1 MRLSN
6 YYMPTL
12 REDPVDAE
20 TASHKLLV
28 RGAFIRQQASGI
40 YSFLPLGKK
49 VLNKIEAIVRDAMD
63 SYGAIEI
70 STSILQPR
78 QIWDKSTRW
87 ETFGPEMFKLKDRHE
102 REYALGPTAE
112 ESFVDLIK
120 DELNSYKQLPLNLYQ
135 IVDKF
140 RDEKRPRFGINRS
153 RDFLMKDAYTFDEDH
168 EGLEKAYM
176 NMWRAYEYAFDK
188 MKLDYKIVEGDSG
201 AMGGNK
207 SHEFIALSESGEGV
221 ILYTENSDSA
231 YTDEKARSK
240 TSEIK
245 EDEKELKL
253 IETTDR
259 KTIEDVSEFLNE
271 DKIKCAKAIDLIVQG
286 EPVFVFIPG
295 DRELNMAKMISYLKV
310 PEHEIEMADD
320 DTIKKYTQPGYTG
333 PIGLENVRVI
343 IDRSLTQINNLVV
356 GANKAGYHYINAN
369 YGRDFEGEIAEDLT
383 LAKEGDEAYDGSG
396 IFKAAR
402 GIEVGNIFQLGTKYS
417 EALDANFLDQNGVA
431 KPFEMGSYGIG
442 ISRSISAI
450 VEQYH
455 DDKGIIWPTS
465 VAPFEVIITII
476 KPNNEEQ
483 KMLAEKI
490 YNELKAKRIDVL
502 LDDRKERPGVKFND
516 RDLIGIPYRIT
527 VGNKAGESIVEY
539 STRAQMENENLDA
552 DEAIKTIIEN
562 IQKDLED
569 WPPNGYDIIYRIK

>member
-28 RGAFIRQQASGI
+28 RGAFIRQQGSGI

-49 VLNKIEAIVRDAMD
+49 VLNKIEAIVKDAMD
-63 SYGAIEI
+63 SHGAIEV

-78 QIWDKSTRW
+78 NIWEESGRW
-87 ETFGPEMFKLKDRHE
+87 DTFGPEMFKVRDRHD

-120 DELNSYKQLPLNLYQ
+120 NELNSYKQLPLNLYQ

-153 RDFLMKDAYTFDEDH
+153 RDFLMKDAYTFDEDM
-168 EGLEKAYM
+168 EGLEKAYQ
-176 NMWRAYEYAFDK
+176 NMWKAYEYAFDR
-188 MKLDYKIVEGDSG
+188 MRLEYKIVEGDSG
-201 AMGGNK
+201 AMGGHK
-207 SHEFIALSESGEGV
+207 SHEFIALSESGEGI

-231 YTDEKARSK
+231 FTDEKARSI
-240 TSEIK
+240 IK
-245 EDEKELKL
+245 PLEEELKELEL
-253 IETTDR
+253 IETTDK
-259 KTIEDVSEFLNE
+259 KTIEDVSSFLKTE
-271 DKIKCAKAIDLIVQG
+271 AKRCAKAVDLIVEG

-295 DRELNMAKMISYLKV
+295 DRELNMAKLISYLRV

-320 DTIKKYTQPGYTG
+320 ETIEKHTKAPAGYTG
-333 PIGLENVRVI
+333 PIGIEDARII
-343 IDRSLTQINNLVV
+343 IDESLTKINNLVV
-356 GANKAGYHYINAN
+356 GANKPGYHYINAN
-369 YGRDFEGEIAEDLT
+369 YGRDFEGEIAEDLI
-383 LAKEGDEAYDGSG
+383 LAKEGDVAYDGSG
-396 IFKAAR
+396 TYKAAR

-417 EALDANFLDQNGVA
+417 ESLDAKFLDQNGVA
-431 KPFEMGSYGIG
+431 KPFIMGSYGIG

-450 VEQYH
+450 VEQNH
-455 DDKGIIWPTS
+455 DDRGIIWPTS
-465 VAPFEVIITII
+465 VAPFKVIITLINSN
-476 KPNNEEQ
+476 KEDQ
-483 KMLAEKI
+483 AKLAEKI
-490 YNELKAKRIDVL
+490 YQDFKAKRIDVV

-527 VGNKAGESIVEY
+527 VGKDASDGIVEY
-539 STRAQMENENLDA
+539 STRKEMENEKISANEAVEKIISNIEDDLKLD
-552 DEAIKTIIEN
+552 
-562 IQKDLED
+562 
-569 WPPNGYDIIYRIK
+569 

>member
-1 MRLSN
+1 MKLSN

-63 SYGAIEI
+63 SHGAIEV

-78 QIWDKSTRW
+78 QIWDDSGRW
-87 ETFGPEMFKLKDRHE
+87 ETFGPEMFKIKDRHE

-112 ESFVDLIK
+112 ESFVDLVK
-120 DELNSYKQLPLNLYQ
+120 NELNSYKQLPLNLYQ

-153 RDFLMKDAYTFDEDH
+153 RDFLMKDAYTFDEDMA
-168 EGLEKAYM
+168 GLEKSYD
-176 NMWRAYEYAFDK
+176 NMWKAYEYAFDH
-188 MKLDYKIVEGDSG
+188 MKLDYKIVEGDTG
-201 AMGGNK
+201 AMGGHK

-221 ILYTENSDSA
+221 ILYTENSDNA
-231 YTDEKARSK
+231 YTDEKARSI
-240 TSEIK
+240 IK
-245 EDEKELKL
+245 PLEEDLKDLELV
-253 IETTDR
+253 ETTDK
-259 KTIEDVSEFLNE
+259 KTIEDVSNFLNTE
-271 DKIKCAKAIDLIVQG
+271 AKRCAKAIDLIVEG

-295 DRELNMAKMISYLKV
+295 DRELNMAKLISYLKV

-320 DTIKKYTQPGYTG
+320 ETIEKYTKAPAGYTG
-333 PIGLENVRVI
+333 PIGIEDARI
-343 IDRSLTQINNLVV
+343 IVDESLTKINNLVV
-356 GANKAGYHYINAN
+356 GANKAGFHYINAN
-369 YGRDFEGEIAEDLT
+369 YGRDFEGEIAEDLI

-396 IFKAAR
+396 TYKAAR

-417 EALDANFLDQNGVA
+417 EALEANFLDQNGVA
-431 KPFEMGSYGIG
+431 KPFIMGSYGIG
-442 ISRSISAI
+442 ISRSISAV

-465 VAPFEVIITII
+465 VAPFEVIITLINS
-476 KPNNEEQ
+476 NNEDQ
-483 KMLAEKI
+483 AKLADEIYEKF
-490 YNELKAKRIDVL
+490 KAKRIDVI

-527 VGNKAGESIVEY
+527 VGKDASEGVVEY
-539 STRAQMENENLDA
+539 STRKEMENEKISA
-552 DEAIKTIIEN
+552 DEAIEKIIEN
-562 IQKDLED
+562 IANDLKLD
-569 WPPNGYDIIYRIK
+569 

>member
-12 REDPVDAE
+12 RQDPVDAE

-40 YSFLPLGKK
+40 YSFLPLGQK
-49 VLNKIEAIVRDAMD
+49 VLNKIETIVRDAMD
-63 SYGAIEI
+63 SHGAIEV

-87 ETFGPEMFKLKDRHE
+87 ETFGPEMFKLKDRHD

-153 RDFLMKDAYTFDEDH
+153 RDFLMKDAYTFDADQ
-168 EGLEKAYM
+168 EGLEKSYM
-176 NMWRAYEYAFDK
+176 NMWKAYEVAFDK
-188 MKLDYKIVEGDSG
+188 MKLDYKVVEGDTG
-201 AMGGNK
+201 AMGGRK
-207 SHEFIALSESGEGV
+207 SHEFIALSESGEGI

-231 YTDEKARSK
+231 YTDEKARSIIQA
-240 TSEIK
+240 IK
-245 EDEKELKL
+245 EDEKELEL
-253 IETTDR
+253 IKTTDK

-271 DKIKCAKAIDLIVQG
+271 DKMKCAKAIDLIVEG

-320 DTIKKYTQPGYTG
+320 ETIEKYTQPGYTG
-333 PIGLENVRVI
+333 PIGLENARII
-343 IDRSLTQINNLVV
+343 IDKSLTQINNLVV

-369 YGRDFEGEIAEDLT
+369 YGRDFKGEIAEDLT
-383 LAKEGDEAYDGSG
+383 LAKEGDQAYDGSG
-396 IFKAAR
+396 AYKAAR

-417 EALDANFLDQNGVA
+417 EALEANFLDQNGVS
-431 KPFEMGSYGIG
+431 KPFIMGSYGIG
-442 ISRSISAI
+442 ISRSISAV

-465 VAPFEVIITII
+465 VAPFEVIITLI
-476 KPNNEEQ
+476 KPNDEEQ
-483 KMLAEKI
+483 ANLAEKI
-490 YNELKAKRIDVL
+490 YKELKARKIDVL
-502 LDDRKERPGVKFND
+502 LDDRNERPGVKFND

-527 VGNKAGESIVEY
+527 VGKDAVNSIIEY
-539 STRAQMENENLDA
+539 STRAEMENKNLDA
-552 DEAIKTIIEN
+552 DEAIKLVCEN
-562 IQKDLED
+562 IYKDLED
-569 WPPNGYDIIYRIK
+569 

>member
-49 VLNKIEAIVRDAMD
+49 VLNKIESIVRDAMD
-63 SYGAIEI
+63 SHGAIEV

-78 QIWDKSTRW
+78 QIWDDSGRW
-87 ETFGPEMFKLKDRHE
+87 ETFGPEMFKIKDRHE

-112 ESFVDLIK
+112 ESFVDLVK
-120 DELNSYKQLPLNLYQ
+120 NELNSYKQLPLNLYQ

-153 RDFLMKDAYTFDEDH
+153 RDFLMKDAYTFDEDMA
-168 EGLEKAYM
+168 GLEKSYD
-176 NMWRAYEYAFDK
+176 NMWKAYEYAFDH
-188 MKLDYKIVEGDSG
+188 MKLDYKIVEGDTG
-201 AMGGNK
+201 AMGGHK

-221 ILYTENSDSA
+221 ILYTENNDNA
-231 YTDEKARSK
+231 YTDEKARSVIP
-240 TSEIK
+240 SIK
-245 EDEKELKL
+245 EEEKELEL
-253 IETTDR
+253 VETTDK
-259 KTIEDVSEFLNE
+259 KTIEDVSKFLKQE
-271 DKIKCAKAIDLIVQG
+271 KTKCAKAIDLIVEG

-295 DRELNMAKMISYLKV
+295 DRDLNMTKLISYLKV

-320 DTIKKYTQPGYTG
+320 ETIAKYTQPGYTG
-333 PIGLENVRVI
+333 PIGLEDVRVI
-343 IDRSLTQINNLVV
+343 IDKSLTQINNLVV

-369 YGRDFEGEIAEDLT
+369 YGRDFEGELAEDLT
-383 LAKEGDEAYDGSG
+383 LAKEGDEAFDGSG
-396 IFKAAR
+396 TYKSAR

-417 EALDANFLDQNGVA
+417 EALDANFLDKNGVA
-431 KPFEMGSYGIG
+431 KPFIMGSYGIG
-442 ISRSISAI
+442 ISRSISAV

-465 VAPFEVIITII
+465 VAPFEVIITLINS
-476 KPNNEEQ
+476 NNEEQ
-483 KMLAEKI
+483 AKLADEI
-490 YNELKAKRIDVL
+490 YKKFKAKRIDVV

-527 VGNKAGESIVEY
+527 VGKDASEGIVEY
-539 STRAQMENENLDA
+539 STRKEMENEKISA
-552 DEAIKTIIEN
+552 DEAISKIIEN
-562 IQKDLED
+562 INEDLKL
-569 WPPNGYDIIYRIK
+569 N

>member
-1 MRLSN
+1 MKLSN

-63 SYGAIEI
+63 SYGAIEV

-78 QIWDKSTRW
+78 QIWDDSGRW
-87 ETFGPEMFKLKDRHE
+87 ETFGPEMFKIKDRHE

-112 ESFVDLIK
+112 ESFVDLVK
-120 DELNSYKQLPLNLYQ
+120 NELNSYKQLPLNLYQ

-153 RDFLMKDAYTFDEDH
+153 RDFLMKDAYTFDVDMA
-168 EGLEKAYM
+168 GLEKSYD
-176 NMWRAYEYAFDK
+176 NMWKAYEYAFDH
-188 MKLDYKIVEGDSG
+188 MKLDYKIVEGDTG
-201 AMGGNK
+201 AMGGHK

-221 ILYTENSDSA
+221 ILYTENNDNA
-231 YTDEKARSK
+231 YTDEKARSIIP
-240 TSEIK
+240 SIK
-245 EDEKELKL
+245 EEEKELEL
-253 IETTDR
+253 VETTDK
-259 KTIEDVSEFLNE
+259 KTIEDVSKFLNQE
-271 DKIKCAKAIDLIVQG
+271 KIKCAKAIDLIVEG

-295 DRELNMAKMISYLKV
+295 DRDLNMAKLISYLKV

-320 DTIKKYTQPGYTG
+320 ETIAKYTQPGYTG
-333 PIGLENVRVI
+333 PIGLEDVRVI
-343 IDRSLTQINNLVV
+343 IDKSLTEINNLVV
-356 GANKAGYHYINAN
+356 GANKAGYHYLNAN

-383 LAKEGDEAYDGSG
+383 LAREGDEAFDGSG
-396 IFKAAR
+396 TYKSAR

-417 EALDANFLDQNGVA
+417 EALDAKFLDQNGVA
-431 KPFEMGSYGIG
+431 KPFIMGSYGIG
-442 ISRSISAI
+442 ISRSISAV

-465 VAPFEVIITII
+465 VAPFEVIITLINS
-476 KPNNEEQ
+476 NNEEQ
-483 KMLAEKI
+483 AKLADEIYEKF
-490 YNELKAKRIDVL
+490 KAKRIDVV

-527 VGNKAGESIVEY
+527 VGKDSSEGIVEY
-539 STRAQMENENLDA
+539 STRKEMENEKISA
-552 DEAIKTIIEN
+552 DEAISKIIEN
-562 IQKDLED
+562 INEDLKL
-569 WPPNGYDIIYRIK
+569 N

>member
-63 SYGAIEI
+63 SYGAIEVA
-70 STSILQPR
+70 TSILQPR
-78 QIWDKSTRW
+78 VIWDKSTRW
-87 ETFGPEMFKLKDRHE
+87 ETFGPEMFKLKDRHD

-112 ESFVDLIK
+112 ESFVDLVK
-120 DELNSYKQLPLNLYQ
+120 NELNSYKQLPLNLYQ

-153 RDFLMKDAYTFDEDH
+153 RDFLMKDAYTFDEDQA
-168 EGLEKAYM
+168 GLEKAYM
-176 NMWRAYEYAFDK
+176 NMWEAYEYAFDK
-188 MKLDYKIVEGDSG
+188 MKLDYKIVEGDTG
-201 AMGGNK
+201 AMGGHK

-221 ILYTENSDSA
+221 ILYTENSNSA
-231 YTDEKARSK
+231 YTDEKARSI
-240 TSEIK
+240 IK
-245 EDEKELKL
+245 PLEEELKDL
-253 IETTDR
+253 ELVQTTDK
-259 KTIEDVSEFLNE
+259 KTIEDVSSFLNTE
-271 DKIKCAKAIDLIVQG
+271 AKRCAKAIDLVVQG
-286 EPVFVFIPG
+286 QPVFVFVPG
-295 DRELNMAKMISYLKV
+295 DRELNMAKLISYLKV

-320 DTIKKYTQPGYTG
+320 ETIEKHTKAPAGYTG
-333 PIGLENVRVI
+333 PIGIEDARII
-343 IDRSLTQINNLVV
+343 IDKSLTKINNLVV
-356 GANKAGYHYINAN
+356 GANKQGYHYINAN
-369 YGRDFEGEIAEDLT
+369 YGRDFEGEIAEDLIM
-383 LAKEGDEAYDGSG
+383 AKEGDEAYDGSG
-396 IFKAAR
+396 VYKSAR

-417 EALDANFLDQNGVA
+417 KALEATFLDQNGVS
-431 KPFEMGSYGIG
+431 KYFEMGSYGIG

-465 VAPFEVIITII
+465 VAPFEVIITLI
-476 KPNNEEQ
+476 KPNDEAQ
-483 KMLAEKI
+483 LSVAEKI
-490 YNELKAKRIDVL
+490 YKELKAKRIDVL

-527 VGNKAGESIVEY
+527 VGKDAIDSIVEY
-539 STRAQMENENLDA
+539 STRAEMENQNLDV
-552 DEAIKTIIEN
+552 DEVIKLVCEN
-562 IQKDLED
+562 IYKDLED
-569 WPPNGYDIIYRIK
+569 

>member
-12 REDPVDAE
+12 RQDPVDAE

-40 YSFLPLGKK
+40 YSFLPLGQK
-49 VLNKIEAIVRDAMD
+49 VLNKIETIVRDAMD
-63 SYGAIEI
+63 SHGAIEV

-87 ETFGPEMFKLKDRHE
+87 ETFGPEMFKLKDRHD

-153 RDFLMKDAYTFDEDH
+153 RDFLMKDAYTFDADL
-168 EGLEKAYM
+168 EGLEKSYM
-176 NMWRAYEYAFDK
+176 NMWKAYEVAFDK

-201 AMGGNK
+201 AMGGHK
-207 SHEFIALSESGEGV
+207 SHEFIALSESGEGI

-231 YTDEKARSK
+231 YTDEKARSII
-240 TSEIK
+240 EPLK
-245 EDEKELKL
+245 ENLKDLELV
-253 IETTDR
+253 ETTDK
-259 KTIEDVSEFLNE
+259 KTIEGVSTFLNTE
-271 DKIKCAKAIDLIVQG
+271 AKRCAKAIDLIVED
-286 EPVFVFIPG
+286 EPVFVFVPG
-295 DRELNMAKMISYLKV
+295 DRELNMAKLISYLKV

-320 DTIKKYTQPGYTG
+320 ETIEKHTKAPAGYTG
-333 PIGLENVRVI
+333 PIGIENARVI
-343 IDRSLTQINNLVV
+343 VDESLTRINNLVV
-356 GANKAGYHYINAN
+356 GANKPGYHYINAN
-369 YGRDFEGEIAEDLT
+369 FGRDFEGEVAEDLI
-383 LAKEGDEAYDGSG
+383 LAKEGDQAYDGSG
-396 IFKAAR
+396 LYKAAR

-417 EALDANFLDQNGVA
+417 EALEANFLDQNGVA
-431 KPFEMGSYGIG
+431 KPFIMGSYGIG
-442 ISRSISAI
+442 ISRSISAV

-465 VAPFEVIITII
+465 VAPFEVIITLI
-476 KPNNEEQ
+476 KPNDEEQ
-483 KMLAEKI
+483 ANLAEKI
-490 YNELKAKRIDVL
+490 YKELKAKKIDVL
-502 LDDRKERPGVKFND
+502 LDDRNERPGVKFND

-527 VGNKAGESIVEY
+527 VGKDAVNSIIEY
-539 STRAQMENENLDA
+539 STRAEMENKNLDA
-552 DEAIKTIIEN
+552 DEAIKLVCEN
-562 IQKDLED
+562 IFKDLED
-569 WPPNGYDIIYRIK
+569 

>member
-1 MRLSN
+1 MKLSN

-63 SYGAIEI
+63 SHGAIEV

-78 QIWDKSTRW
+78 QIWDDSGRW
-87 ETFGPEMFKLKDRHE
+87 ETFGPEMFKIKDRHE

-112 ESFVDLIK
+112 ESFVDLVK
-120 DELNSYKQLPLNLYQ
+120 NELNSYKQLPLNLYQ

-153 RDFLMKDAYTFDEDH
+153 RDFLMKDAYTFDVDMA
-168 EGLEKAYM
+168 GLEKSYD
-176 NMWRAYEYAFDK
+176 NMWKAYEYAFDH
-188 MKLDYKIVEGDSG
+188 MKLDYKIVEGDTG
-201 AMGGNK
+201 AMGGHK

-221 ILYTENSDSA
+221 ILYTENNDNA
-231 YTDEKARSK
+231 YTDEKARSIIP
-240 TSEIK
+240 SIK
-245 EDEKELKL
+245 EEEKELEL
-253 IETTDR
+253 VETTDK
-259 KTIEDVSEFLNE
+259 KTIEDVSKFLNQE
-271 DKIKCAKAIDLIVQG
+271 KIKCAKAIDLIVEG

-295 DRELNMAKMISYLKV
+295 DRDLNMAKLISYLKV

-320 DTIKKYTQPGYTG
+320 ETIAKYTQPGYTG
-333 PIGLENVRVI
+333 PIGLEDVRVI
-343 IDRSLTQINNLVV
+343 IDKSLTQINNLVV
-356 GANKAGYHYINAN
+356 GANKAGYHYLNAN

-383 LAKEGDEAYDGSG
+383 LAREGDEAFDGSG
-396 IFKAAR
+396 TYKSAR

-417 EALDANFLDQNGVA
+417 EALDAKFLDQNGVA
-431 KPFEMGSYGIG
+431 KPFIMGSYGIG
-442 ISRSISAI
+442 ISRSISAV

-465 VAPFEVIITII
+465 VAPFEVIITLINS
-476 KPNNEEQ
+476 NNEEQ
-483 KMLAEKI
+483 AKLADEIYEKF
-490 YNELKAKRIDVL
+490 KAKRIDVV

-527 VGNKAGESIVEY
+527 VGKDASEGVVEY
-539 STRAQMENENLDA
+539 STRKEMENEKISA
-552 DEAIKTIIEN
+552 GEAISKIIEN
-562 IQKDLED
+562 INEDLKLD
-569 WPPNGYDIIYRIK
+569 

>member
-1 MRLSN
+1 MKLSN

-63 SYGAIEI
+63 SHGAIEV

-78 QIWDKSTRW
+78 QIWDDSGRW
-87 ETFGPEMFKLKDRHE
+87 ETFGPEMFKIKDRHE

-112 ESFVDLIK
+112 ESFVDLVK
-120 DELNSYKQLPLNLYQ
+120 NELNSYKQLPLNLYQ

-153 RDFLMKDAYTFDEDH
+153 RDFLMKDAYTFDEDMA
-168 EGLEKAYM
+168 GLEKSYD
-176 NMWRAYEYAFDK
+176 NMWKAYEYAFDH
-188 MKLDYKIVEGDSG
+188 MKLDYKIVEGDTG
-201 AMGGNK
+201 AMGGHK

-221 ILYTENSDSA
+221 ILYTENSDNA
-231 YTDEKARSK
+231 YTDEKARSI
-240 TSEIK
+240 IK
-245 EDEKELKL
+245 PLEEDLKDLELV
-253 IETTDR
+253 ETTDK
-259 KTIEDVSEFLNE
+259 KTIEDVSNFLNTE
-271 DKIKCAKAIDLIVQG
+271 AKRCAKAIDLIVEG

-295 DRELNMAKMISYLKV
+295 DRELNMAKLISYLKV

-320 DTIKKYTQPGYTG
+320 ETIEKYTKAPAGYTG
-333 PIGLENVRVI
+333 PIGIEDARI
-343 IDRSLTQINNLVV
+343 IVDESLTKINNLVV
-356 GANKAGYHYINAN
+356 GANKAGFHYINAN
-369 YGRDFEGEIAEDLT
+369 YGRDFEGEIAEDLI
-383 LAKEGDEAYDGSG
+383 LAIEGDEAYDGSG
-396 IFKAAR
+396 IYKAAR

-417 EALDANFLDQNGVA
+417 EALEANFLDQNGVA
-431 KPFEMGSYGIG
+431 KPFIMGSYGIG
-442 ISRSISAI
+442 ISRSISAV

-465 VAPFEVIITII
+465 VAPFEVIITLINS
-476 KPNNEEQ
+476 NNEDQ
-483 KMLAEKI
+483 AKLADEIYEKF
-490 YNELKAKRIDVL
+490 KAKRIDVI

-527 VGNKAGESIVEY
+527 VGKDASEGVVEY
-539 STRAQMENENLDA
+539 STRKEMENEKISADDA
-552 DEAIKTIIEN
+552 IEKIIEN
-562 IQKDLED
+562 IANDLKLD
-569 WPPNGYDIIYRIK
+569 

>member
-28 RGAFIRQQASGI
+28 RGAFIRQQGSGI

-49 VLNKIEAIVRDAMD
+49 VLNKIEAIVREAMD
-63 SYGAIEI
+63 SHGAIEV

-78 QIWDKSTRW
+78 NIWEESGRW
-87 ETFGPEMFKLKDRHE
+87 DTFGPEMFKVRDRHD

-120 DELNSYKQLPLNLYQ
+120 NELNSYKQLPLNLYQ

-153 RDFLMKDAYTFDEDH
+153 RDFLMKDAYTFDEDM
-168 EGLEKAYM
+168 EGLEKAYQ
-176 NMWRAYEYAFDK
+176 NMWKAYEYAFDH
-188 MKLDYKIVEGDSG
+188 MRLDYKIVEGDSG
-201 AMGGNK
+201 AMGGHK
-207 SHEFIALSESGEGV
+207 SHEFIALSESGEGI

-231 YTDEKARSK
+231 FTDEKARSI
-240 TSEIK
+240 IK
-245 EDEKELKL
+245 PLEEELKELEL
-253 IETTDR
+253 VETTDK
-259 KTIEDVSEFLNE
+259 KTIKDVSSFLNTE
-271 DKIKCAKAIDLIVQG
+271 AKRCAKAVDLIVEG

-295 DRELNMAKMISYLKV
+295 DRELNMAKLISYLRV

-320 DTIKKYTQPGYTG
+320 ETIEKHTKAPAGYTG
-333 PIGLENVRVI
+333 PIGLEGARII
-343 IDRSLTQINNLVV
+343 IDESLTRINNLVV
-356 GANKAGYHYINAN
+356 GANKPGYHYINVN

-396 IFKAAR
+396 TYKAAR

-417 EALDANFLDQNGVA
+417 ESLDAKFLDQNGVA
-431 KPFEMGSYGIG
+431 KPFIMGSYGIG

-450 VEQYH
+450 VEQNH
-455 DDKGIIWPTS
+455 DDRGIIWPTS
-465 VAPFEVIITII
+465 VAPFEAIITLINSN
-476 KPNNEEQ
+476 KEDQ
-483 KMLAEKI
+483 AKLAEKI
-490 YNELKAKRIDVL
+490 YEDFKSKRIDVI

-527 VGNKAGESIVEY
+527 VGKDASDGIVEY
-539 STRAQMENENLDA
+539 STRKEMENEKISA
-552 DEAIKTIIEN
+552 DEAVEKIIEN
-562 IQKDLED
+562 IEADLKL
-569 WPPNGYDIIYRIK
+569 N

>member
-1 MRLSN
+1 MKLSN

-63 SYGAIEI
+63 SHGAIEV

-78 QIWDKSTRW
+78 QIWDDSGRW
-87 ETFGPEMFKLKDRHE
+87 ETFGPEMFKIKDRHE

-112 ESFVDLIK
+112 ESFVDLVK
-120 DELNSYKQLPLNLYQ
+120 NELNSYKQLPLNLYQ

-153 RDFLMKDAYTFDEDH
+153 RDFLMKDAYTFDVDMA
-168 EGLEKAYM
+168 GLEKSYD
-176 NMWRAYEYAFDK
+176 NMWKAYEYAFDH
-188 MKLDYKIVEGDSG
+188 MKLDYKIVEGDTG
-201 AMGGNK
+201 AMGGHK

-221 ILYTENSDSA
+221 ILYTENNDNA
-231 YTDEKARSK
+231 YTDEKARSIIP
-240 TSEIK
+240 SIK
-245 EDEKELKL
+245 EEEKELEL
-253 IETTDR
+253 VETTDK
-259 KTIEDVSEFLNE
+259 KTIEDVSKFLNQE
-271 DKIKCAKAIDLIVQG
+271 KIKCAKAIDLIVEG

-295 DRELNMAKMISYLKV
+295 DRDLNMAKLISYLKV

-320 DTIKKYTQPGYTG
+320 ETIAKYTQPGYTG
-333 PIGLENVRVI
+333 PIGLEDVRVI
-343 IDRSLTQINNLVV
+343 IDKSLTQINNLVV
-356 GANKAGYHYINAN
+356 GANKAGYHYLNAN

-383 LAKEGDEAYDGSG
+383 LAREGDEAFDGSG
-396 IFKAAR
+396 TYKSAR

-417 EALDANFLDQNGVA
+417 EALDAKFLDQNGVA
-431 KPFEMGSYGIG
+431 KPFIMGSYGIG
-442 ISRSISAI
+442 ISRSISAV

-465 VAPFEVIITII
+465 VAPFEVIITLINS
-476 KPNNEEQ
+476 NNEEQ
-483 KMLAEKI
+483 AKLADEIYEKF
-490 YNELKAKRIDVL
+490 KAKRIDVV

-527 VGNKAGESIVEY
+527 VGKDASEGVVEY
-539 STRAQMENENLDA
+539 STRKEMENEKISA
-552 DEAIKTIIEN
+552 DEAISKIIEN
-562 IQKDLED
+562 INEDLKL
-569 WPPNGYDIIYRIK
+569 N

>member
-12 REDPVDAE
+12 RQDPVDAE

-40 YSFLPLGKK
+40 YSFLPFGQK
-49 VLNKIEAIVRDAMD
+49 VLNKIETIVRDAMD
-63 SYGAIEI
+63 SHGAIEV

-87 ETFGPEMFKLKDRHE
+87 ETFGPEMFKLKDRHD

-153 RDFLMKDAYTFDEDH
+153 RDFLMKDAYTFDADL
-168 EGLEKAYM
+168 EGLEKSYM
-176 NMWRAYEYAFDK
+176 NMWKAYEVAFDK

-201 AMGGNK
+201 AMGGHK
-207 SHEFIALSESGEGV
+207 SHEFIALSESGEGI

-231 YTDEKARSK
+231 YTDEKARSII
-240 TSEIK
+240 EPLK
-245 EDEKELKL
+245 EDLKDLELV
-253 IETTDR
+253 ETTDK
-259 KTIEDVSEFLNE
+259 KTIEEVSTFLNTE
-271 DKIKCAKAIDLIVQG
+271 AKRCAKAIDLIVED
-286 EPVFVFIPG
+286 EPVFVFVPG
-295 DRELNMAKMISYLKV
+295 DRELNMAKLISYLKV

-320 DTIKKYTQPGYTG
+320 ETIEKHTKAPAGYTG
-333 PIGLENVRVI
+333 PIGIENARVI
-343 IDRSLTQINNLVV
+343 VDESLTRINNLVV
-356 GANKAGYHYINAN
+356 GANKPGYHYINAN
-369 YGRDFEGEIAEDLT
+369 FGRDFEGEVAEDLI
-383 LAKEGDEAYDGSG
+383 LAKEGDQAYDGSG
-396 IFKAAR
+396 LYKAAR

-417 EALDANFLDQNGVA
+417 EALEANFLDQNGVA
-431 KPFEMGSYGIG
+431 KPFIMGSYGIG
-442 ISRSISAI
+442 ISRSISAV

-465 VAPFEVIITII
+465 VAPFEVIITLI
-476 KPNNEEQ
+476 KPNDEEQ
-483 KMLAEKI
+483 ANLAEKI
-490 YNELKAKRIDVL
+490 YKELKAKKIDVL
-502 LDDRKERPGVKFND
+502 LDDRNERPGVKFND

-527 VGNKAGESIVEY
+527 VGKDAVNSIIEY
-539 STRAQMENENLDA
+539 STRAEMENKNLDA
-552 DEAIKTIIEN
+552 DEAIKLVCEN
-562 IQKDLED
+562 IYKDLED
-569 WPPNGYDIIYRIK
+569 

>member
-12 REDPVDAE
+12 RQDPVDAE

-40 YSFLPLGKK
+40 YSFLPLGQK
-49 VLNKIEAIVRDAMD
+49 VLNKIETIVRDAMD
-63 SYGAIEI
+63 SHGAIEV

-87 ETFGPEMFKLKDRHE
+87 ETFGPEMFKLKDRHD

-153 RDFLMKDAYTFDEDH
+153 RDFLMKDAYTFDADL
-168 EGLEKAYM
+168 EGLEKSYM
-176 NMWRAYEYAFDK
+176 NMWKAYEVAFDK

-201 AMGGNK
+201 AMGGHK
-207 SHEFIALSESGEGV
+207 SHEFIAISESGEGI

-231 YTDEKARSK
+231 YTDEKARSII
-240 TSEIK
+240 EPLK
-245 EDEKELKL
+245 ENLKDLELV
-253 IETTDR
+253 ETTDK
-259 KTIEDVSEFLNE
+259 KTIEEVSTFLNTE
-271 DKIKCAKAIDLIVQG
+271 AKRCAKAIDLIVED
-286 EPVFVFIPG
+286 EPVFVFVPG
-295 DRELNMAKMISYLKV
+295 DRELNMAKLISYLKV

-320 DTIKKYTQPGYTG
+320 ETIEKHTKAPAGYTG
-333 PIGLENVRVI
+333 PIGIENARVI
-343 IDRSLTQINNLVV
+343 VDESLTRINNLVV
-356 GANKAGYHYINAN
+356 GANKPGYHYINAN
-369 YGRDFEGEIAEDLT
+369 FGRDFEGEVAEDLI
-383 LAKEGDEAYDGSG
+383 LAKEGDQAYDGSG
-396 IFKAAR
+396 LYKAAR

-417 EALDANFLDQNGVA
+417 EALEANFLDQNGVA
-431 KPFEMGSYGIG
+431 KPFIMGSYGIG
-442 ISRSISAI
+442 ISRSISAV

-465 VAPFEVIITII
+465 VAPFEVIITLI
-476 KPNNEEQ
+476 KPNDEEQ
-483 KMLAEKI
+483 ANLAEKI
-490 YNELKAKRIDVL
+490 YKELKAKKIDVL
-502 LDDRKERPGVKFND
+502 LDDRNERPGVKFND

-527 VGNKAGESIVEY
+527 VGKDAVNSIIEY
-539 STRAQMENENLDA
+539 STRAEMENKNLDA
-552 DEAIKTIIEN
+552 DEAIKLVCEN
-562 IQKDLED
+562 IYKDLED
-569 WPPNGYDIIYRIK
+569 

>member
-1 MRLSN
+1 MKLSN

-63 SYGAIEI
+63 RHGAIEV

-78 QIWDKSTRW
+78 QIWDDSGRW
-87 ETFGPEMFKLKDRHE
+87 DTFGPEMFKVKDRHE

-112 ESFVDLIK
+112 ESFVDLVK
-120 DELNSYKQLPLNLYQ
+120 NELNSYKQLPLNLYQ

-140 RDEKRPRFGINRS
+140 RDEKRPRFGINRA
-153 RDFLMKDAYTFDEDH
+153 RDFLMKDAYTFDEDM
-168 EGLEKAYM
+168 EGLEKAYQ
-176 NMWRAYEYAFDK
+176 NMWKAYEYAFDH
-188 MKLDYKIVEGDSG
+188 MGLDYKIVEGDSG
-201 AMGGNK
+201 AMGGHK
-207 SHEFIALSESGEGV
+207 SHEFIALSESGEGI

-231 YTDEKARSK
+231 YTDEKARAIIDPL
-240 TSEIK
+240 E
-245 EDEKELKL
+245 EELKELEL
-253 IETTDR
+253 VETTDK
-259 KTIEDVSEFLNE
+259 KTIEDVSNFLNTE
-271 DKIKCAKAIDLIVQG
+271 VKRCAKAVDLIVEG

-295 DRELNMAKMISYLKV
+295 DRELNMAKLISYLRV

-320 DTIKKYTQPGYTG
+320 ETIEKHTKAPAGYTG
-333 PIGLENVRVI
+333 PIGIDEARII
-343 IDRSLTQINNLVV
+343 IDESLTKINNLVV
-356 GANKAGYHYINAN
+356 GANKPGYHYINAN

-383 LAKEGDEAYDGSG
+383 LAKEGDEAFDGSG
-396 IFKAAR
+396 TYKAAR

-417 EALDANFLDQNGVA
+417 ESLDAKFLDQNGVA
-431 KPFEMGSYGIG
+431 KPFIMGSYGIG

-450 VEQYH
+450 VEQNH

-465 VAPFEVIITII
+465 VAPFEVIITLINSN
-476 KPNNEEQ
+476 KEDQ
-483 KMLAEKI
+483 AKLAEKI
-490 YNELKAKRIDVL
+490 YDEFKSKRIDVV

-527 VGNKAGESIVEY
+527 VGKDASENVVEY
-539 STRAQMENENLDA
+539 STRKEMENEKISA
-552 DEAIKTIIEN
+552 DEAIEKIIEN
-562 IQKDLED
+562 IANDLKL
-569 WPPNGYDIIYRIK
+569 N

>member
-1 MRLSN
+1 MKLSN

-63 SYGAIEI
+63 SHGAIEV

-78 QIWDKSTRW
+78 QIWDDSGRW
-87 ETFGPEMFKLKDRHE
+87 ETFGPEMFKIKDRHE

-112 ESFVDLIK
+112 ESFVDLVK
-120 DELNSYKQLPLNLYQ
+120 NELNSYKQLPLNLYQ

-153 RDFLMKDAYTFDEDH
+153 RDFLMKDAYTFDEDMA
-168 EGLEKAYM
+168 GLEKSYD
-176 NMWRAYEYAFDK
+176 NMWKAYEYAFDH
-188 MKLDYKIVEGDSG
+188 MKLDYKIVEGDTG
-201 AMGGNK
+201 AMGGHK

-221 ILYTENSDSA
+221 ILYTENSDNA
-231 YTDEKARSK
+231 YTDEKARSI
-240 TSEIK
+240 IK
-245 EDEKELKL
+245 PLEEDLKDLELV
-253 IETTDR
+253 ETTDK
-259 KTIEDVSEFLNE
+259 KTIEDVSNFLNTE
-271 DKIKCAKAIDLIVQG
+271 AKRCAKAIDLIVEG

-295 DRELNMAKMISYLKV
+295 DRELNMAKLISYLKV

-320 DTIKKYTQPGYTG
+320 ETIEKYTKAPAGYTG
-333 PIGLENVRVI
+333 PIGIEDARI
-343 IDRSLTQINNLVV
+343 IVDESLTKINNLVV
-356 GANKAGYHYINAN
+356 GANKAGFHYINAN
-369 YGRDFEGEIAEDLT
+369 YGRDFEGEIAEDLI

-396 IFKAAR
+396 IYKAAR

-417 EALDANFLDQNGVA
+417 EALEANFLDQNGVA
-431 KPFEMGSYGIG
+431 KPFIMGSYGIG
-442 ISRSISAI
+442 ISRSISAV

-465 VAPFEVIITII
+465 VAPFEVIITLINS
-476 KPNNEEQ
+476 NNEDQ
-483 KMLAEKI
+483 AKLADEIYEKF
-490 YNELKAKRIDVL
+490 KAKRIDVI

-527 VGNKAGESIVEY
+527 VGKDASEGVVEY
-539 STRAQMENENLDA
+539 STRKEMENEKISA
-552 DEAIKTIIEN
+552 DEAIEKIIEN
-562 IQKDLED
+562 IANDLKLD
-569 WPPNGYDIIYRIK
+569 

>member
-1 MRLSN
+1 MKLSN

-63 SYGAIEI
+63 SHGAIEV

-78 QIWDKSTRW
+78 QIWDDSGRW
-87 ETFGPEMFKLKDRHE
+87 ETFGPEMFKIKDRHE

-112 ESFVDLIK
+112 ESFVDLVK
-120 DELNSYKQLPLNLYQ
+120 NELNSYKQLPLNLYQ

-153 RDFLMKDAYTFDEDH
+153 RDFLMKDAYTFDVDMA
-168 EGLEKAYM
+168 GLEKSYD
-176 NMWRAYEYAFDK
+176 NMWKAYEYAFDH
-188 MKLDYKIVEGDSG
+188 MKLDYKIVEGDTG
-201 AMGGNK
+201 AMGGHK

-221 ILYTENSDSA
+221 ILYTENNDNA
-231 YTDEKARSK
+231 YTDEKARSIIP
-240 TSEIK
+240 SIK
-245 EDEKELKL
+245 EEEKELEL
-253 IETTDR
+253 VETTDK
-259 KTIEDVSEFLNE
+259 KTIEDVSKFLNQE
-271 DKIKCAKAIDLIVQG
+271 KIKCAKAIDLIVEG

-295 DRELNMAKMISYLKV
+295 DRDLNMAKLISYLKV

-320 DTIKKYTQPGYTG
+320 ETIAKYTQPGYTG
-333 PIGLENVRVI
+333 PIGLEDVRVI
-343 IDRSLTQINNLVV
+343 IDKSLTEINNLVV
-356 GANKAGYHYINAN
+356 GANKAGYHYLNAN

-383 LAKEGDEAYDGSG
+383 LAREGDEAFDGSG
-396 IFKAAR
+396 TYKSAR

-417 EALDANFLDQNGVA
+417 EALDAKFLDQNGVA
-431 KPFEMGSYGIG
+431 KPFIMGSYGIG
-442 ISRSISAI
+442 ISRSISAV

-465 VAPFEVIITII
+465 VAPFEVIITLINS
-476 KPNNEEQ
+476 NNEEQ
-483 KMLAEKI
+483 AKLADEIYEKF
-490 YNELKAKRIDVL
+490 KAKRIDVV

-527 VGNKAGESIVEY
+527 VGKDASEGVVEY
-539 STRAQMENENLDA
+539 STRKEMENEKISA
-552 DEAIKTIIEN
+552 DEAISKIIEN
-562 IQKDLED
+562 INEDLKL
-569 WPPNGYDIIYRIK
+569 N

>member
-12 REDPVDAE
+12 RQDPVDAE

-40 YSFLPLGKK
+40 YSFLPLGQK
-49 VLNKIEAIVRDAMD
+49 VLNKIETIVRDAMD
-63 SYGAIEI
+63 SHGAIEV

-87 ETFGPEMFKLKDRHE
+87 ETFGPEMFKLKDRHD

-153 RDFLMKDAYTFDEDH
+153 RDFLMKDAYTFDADQ
-168 EGLEKAYM
+168 EGLEKSYM
-176 NMWRAYEYAFDK
+176 NMWKAYEVAFDK
-188 MKLDYKIVEGDSG
+188 MKLDYKVVEGDTG
-201 AMGGNK
+201 AMGGRK
-207 SHEFIALSESGEGV
+207 SHEFIALSESGEGI

-231 YTDEKARSK
+231 YTDEKARSIIK
-240 TSEIK
+240 AIK
-245 EDEKELKL
+245 EDEKELEL
-253 IETTDR
+253 IKTTDK

-271 DKIKCAKAIDLIVQG
+271 DKIKCAKAIDLIVEG

-320 DTIKKYTQPGYTG
+320 ETIERYTQPGYTG
-333 PIGLENVRVI
+333 PIGLENARII
-343 IDRSLTQINNLVV
+343 IDKSLTQINNLVV

-383 LAKEGDEAYDGSG
+383 LAKEGDQAYDGSG
-396 IFKAAR
+396 VYKAAR

-417 EALDANFLDQNGVA
+417 EALEANFLDQNGVS
-431 KPFEMGSYGIG
+431 KPFIMGSYGIG
-442 ISRSISAI
+442 ISRSISAV
-450 VEQYH
+450 VEQCH

-465 VAPFEVIITII
+465 VAPFEVIITLI
-476 KPNNEEQ
+476 KPNDEEQ
-483 KMLAEKI
+483 ANLAEKI
-490 YNELKAKRIDVL
+490 YKELKARKIDVL
-502 LDDRKERPGVKFND
+502 LDDRNERPGVKFND

-527 VGNKAGESIVEY
+527 VGKDAVNSIIEY
-539 STRAQMENENLDA
+539 STRAEMENKNLDA
-552 DEAIKTIIEN
+552 DEAIKLVCEN
-562 IQKDLED
+562 IYKDLED
-569 WPPNGYDIIYRIK
+569 

>member
-12 REDPVDAE
+12 RQDPVDAE

-40 YSFLPLGKK
+40 YSFLPLGQK
-49 VLNKIEAIVRDAMD
+49 VLNKIETIVRDAMD
-63 SYGAIEI
+63 SHGAIEV

-87 ETFGPEMFKLKDRHE
+87 ETFGPEMFKLKDRHD

-112 ESFVDLIK
+112 ESFVYLVK

-153 RDFLMKDAYTFDEDH
+153 RDFLMKDAYTFDADQ
-168 EGLEKAYM
+168 EGLEKSYM
-176 NMWRAYEYAFDK
+176 NMWKAYEVAFDK

-201 AMGGNK
+201 AMGGHK
-207 SHEFIALSESGEGV
+207 SHEFIALSESGEGI

-231 YTDEKARSK
+231 YTDEKARSIIPA
-240 TSEIK
+240 IK
-245 EDEKELKL
+245 EDEKELQL
-253 IETTDR
+253 IETTDK
-259 KTIEDVSEFLNE
+259 KTIEDVSEFLKE
-271 DKIKCAKAIDLIVQG
+271 DKIKCAKAIDLIVEG

-320 DTIKKYTQPGYTG
+320 ETIEKYTQPGYTG

-343 IDRSLTQINNLVV
+343 VDKSLTQINNLVV

-383 LAKEGDEAYDGSG
+383 LAKEGDQAYDGSG
-396 IFKAAR
+396 AYKAAR

-417 EALDANFLDQNGVA
+417 EALEANFLDQNGVA
-431 KPFEMGSYGIG
+431 KPFIMGSYGIG
-442 ISRSISAI
+442 ISRSISAV

-465 VAPFEVIITII
+465 VAPFEAIITLI
-476 KPNNEEQ
+476 KPNDENQ
-483 KMLAEKI
+483 ANLAEKI
-490 YNELKAKRIDVL
+490 YKELKAKRIDVL
-502 LDDRKERPGVKFND
+502 LDDRNERPGVKFND

-527 VGNKAGESIVEY
+527 VGKDAVNSSIEY
-539 STRAQMENENLDA
+539 STRAEMENKNLDA
-552 DEAIKTIIEN
+552 DEAIKLVCEN
-562 IQKDLED
+562 IYKDLED
-569 WPPNGYDIIYRIK
+569 